1 MSLMT
6 ARIAELRNLILKAK
20 QAYYFGAEPIITD
33 AQYDALEEELASLN
47 PDDDVLKLVGAPVPP
62 DAILTKAEHRI
73 HMGSQSKVNTVE
85 EFHAWYEKHAEGG
98 VIHASL
104 KADGASAAAYYDQG
118 RLAQCIS
125 RGDGIIGEDI
135 TANAVRFRGL
145 PAYVECPLHGPF
157 TGAVRF
163 EVILT
168 VEDWAKIDPSMAK
181 NPRNLGNG
189 IMGRKNG
196 HQAEMLCCQAFSI
209 DESRGGEPVVF
220 GTETA
225 KTDRIIEL
233 GFAHVRYE
241 VCSEPAQAVAFFDL
255 ITRTRD
261 DLPFWIDG
269 VVMKIDDISRQES
282 LGVVSGRPKGQIAWK
297 FESVGAETRI
307 NSYSVT
313 GGHTGAMVPNAQL
326 EPVDIGGT
334 TVSNVLLNNWEEI
347 ERLDVAVGDT
357 VYVIKANDIIP
368 KVIEVRHRPDDRTPI
383 PEPTECPFCGSGTAR
398 RVNTGGDVGAVT
410 VCVNGECPAKSIG
423 KVKRWIKSLDILG
436 IGDSVLESMVEQLDL
451 EDASD
456 LYTLHKWRGELS
468 AMIINTDKG
477 IRLGDKRADSI
488 IAAIDGARDL
498 SLTQFLG
505 SLGIDRLGKRRAEI
519 MIKNAGGELN
529 TLAAWRDGRLRDP
542 AVAEAAGAPSLG
554 AVIQDEIDAKSD
566 LIEALLANGVT
577 VTDVSAEDLAPSDS
591 KTVCI
596 TGKLP
601 SGKRKNDYKDPL
613 AAAGYELV
621 DKVTKDLDF
630 LVLADPDSTSAKAKK
645 ARSYGTA
652 LISEEQMNEMIEET
666 PA

>member
-1 MSLMT
+1 MMSLMN

-20 QAYYFGAEPIITD
+20 QAYYFAAEPIITD

-47 PDDDVLKLVGAPVPP
+47 PDDELLKMVGAPVPP

-85 EFHAWYEKHAEGG
+85 EFHAWYEKHAGG
-98 VIHASL
+98 GMVHASL
-104 KADGASAAAYYDQG
+104 KADGASAAAYYENG
-118 RLAQCIS
+118 RLIQCIS

-135 TANAVRFRGL
+135 TANAVRFRGV
-145 PAYVECPLHGPF
+145 PAYVECPTHGPF

-209 DESRGGEPVVF
+209 DESRDGEPVVF
-220 GTETA
+220 ATEAA
-225 KTDRIIEL
+225 KTNRIIEL
-233 GFAHVRYE
+233 GFTHVRYE
-241 VCSEPAQAVAFFDL
+241 ICETPDDAVAFFEL
-255 ITRTRD
+255 ITKTRD

-269 VVMKIDDISRQES
+269 VVMKIDDIAVQES
-282 LGVVSGRPKGQIAWK
+282 LGVVGGRPKGQIAWK

-326 EPVDIGGT
+326 EPVEIGGT

-368 KVIEVRHRPDDRTPI
+368 KVIEVRQRPVDRQPI
-383 PEPTECPFCGSGTAR
+383 PEPTECPFCGAETAR

-451 EDASD
+451 RDASD
-456 LYTLHKWRGELS
+456 LYVLHERRDALS

-488 IAAIDGARDL
+488 IVAIDGARDL
-498 SLTQFLG
+498 SLMQFLG
-505 SLGIDRLGKRRAEI
+505 SLGIDRLGKRRAEM
-519 MIKNAGGELN
+519 MIKKGADGDLN
-529 TLAAWRDGRLRDP
+529 RLAAWRDGRLRDP
-542 AVAEAAGAPSLG
+542 AVAEAAGAPSIG

-577 VTDVSAEDLAPSDS
+577 VTDVSETDLAPSDS

-601 SGKRKNDYKDPL
+601 SGKKKGDYKAPL
-613 AAAGYELV
+613 AAAGFELV

-652 LISEEQMNEMIEET
+652 LISEDQMNEMIGG
-666 PA
+666 